1 MTSLHC
7 LLVIFLLLCS
17 TSTGFFSVFHGGK
30 TGYRS
35 ILRND
40 HTNARANRL
49 SATEESKKEDVDET
63 EKLAEMMKLIVN
75 AVQEGREE
83 DLLAA
88 GLKVTRKT
96 ARETLDEK
104 LSDPQI
110 NQNILG
116 SMTSEEEEMMKQ
128 LSDQVAADMEELSSS
143 ANDRSSSTS
152 SSSGSGS
159 SVDLDPFIFA
169 ELQAEARDT
178 LYSLRSSGSGMAAL
192 LDDGPSSGKGFGAPR
207 RGQHDEF
214 GDLNG
219 VLDNVM
225 GPRSPSS
232 SGSGSGSRSR
242 ATTSSAW
249 SPAVG
254 AEQELPFGDNQNS
267 GDAVKSPWSAVG
279 PPAVAPGSR
288 LEVEEAVEEEEEEG
302 GDRPSAVSN
311 ELPISQPH
319 ADSNPVAA
327 APGSPPPGATDAE
340 IDAQE
345 TFAQL
350 LKATMEQQTDAATAL
365 LGDMPD
371 DMVRGTVDAIAQG
384 DIAALDMKALLG
396 EALST
401 LTDQLG
407 IDMKAELQNSPQ
419 SMGEIQGLM
428 VANMADLAKNMEE
441 LDKESQVLYDQL
453 GSLEADLR
461 RETAA
466 FDEQKQMELGELLE
480 SQNQLQ
486 DEFSKSKAKLQVS
499 TAQLEG
505 MMKSLEEDAD
515 ALTALALFPIK
526 PVDKKI
532 AFIVGLALVF
542 KVPFNLSQ
550 LVAVGS
556 TDLFSDMLTILTQS
570 ALCLVCLN
578 HYGLLSALGKK
589 SNTIGMPPPPE
600 NL

>member
-1 MTSLHC
+1 M
-7 LLVIFLLLCS
+7 
-17 TSTGFFSVFHGGK
+17 
-30 TGYRS
+30 
-35 ILRND
+35 
-40 HTNARANRL
+40 